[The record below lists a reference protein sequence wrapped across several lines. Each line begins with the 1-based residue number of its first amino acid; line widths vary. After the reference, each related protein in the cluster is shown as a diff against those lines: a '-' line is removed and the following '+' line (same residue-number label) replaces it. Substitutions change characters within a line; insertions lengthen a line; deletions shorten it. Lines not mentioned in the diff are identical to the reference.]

1 MSDLNLPSLE
11 TAAREELDL
20 MFSARELA
28 IENGRK
34 VIRYSSRAIRA
45 IHRGEIDQALSLL
58 DEAGAFLSE
67 SVEAVAGHPGI
78 NTGIVEDAAKEY
90 AEAGLFLAIS
100 QGDDLPTPSDLGMP
114 TIPYLHGLG
123 EVVGELRRRLLDH
136 LRREDF
142 SEPERLLQVMDDV
155 VDLLAALDYPDGM
168 TGGLRRKTDLAR
180 SISERSRADL
190 TSALIAERVREDMG
204 VVLDQ
209 LDHLEAVVDTSGT

>member
-11 TAAREELDL
+11 AAARDELDS

-34 VIRYSSRAIRA
+34 VIRQSSRAIRA
-45 IHRGEIDQALSLL
+45 IHRGEIDQAVALM
-58 DEAGAFLSE
+58 DQAGAFLSE
-67 SVEAVAGHPGI
+67 SVQAVADHPGI
-78 NTGIVEDAAKEY
+78 NAGIVEDAAKEY

-100 QGDDLPTPSDLGMP
+100 QGDDLPSLSEMGMP
-114 TIPYLHGLG
+114 AIPYLHGLG

-142 SEPERLLQVMDDV
+142 SEAERLLEIMDEV

-168 TGGLRRKTDLAR
+168 TAGLRRKTDVAR
-180 SISERSRADL
+180 SIAERSRSDL
-190 TSALIAERVREDMG
+190 TSAFITERLREDVG
-204 VVLDQ
+204 AVLDQ
-209 LDHLEAVVDTSGT
+209 LT

>member
-11 TAAREELDL
+11 AAARDELDS

-34 VIRYSSRAIRA
+34 VIRQSSRAIRA
-45 IHRGEIDQALSLL
+45 IHRGEIDQAVALM
-58 DEAGAFLSE
+58 DQAGAFLSE
-67 SVEAVAGHPGI
+67 SVQAVADHPGI
-78 NTGIVEDAAKEY
+78 NAGIVEDAAKEY

-100 QGDDLPTPSDLGMP
+100 QGDDLPSLSEMGMP
-114 TIPYLHGLG
+114 AIPYLHGLG

-142 SEPERLLQVMDDV
+142 SEAERLLEIMDEV

-168 TGGLRRKTDLAR
+168 TGGLRRKTDVAR
-180 SISERSRADL
+180 SIAERSRSDL
-190 TSALIAERVREDMG
+190 TSAFITERLREDVG
-204 VVLDQ
+204 AVLDQ
-209 LDHLEAVVDTSGT
+209 LT